1 MRKLTAKEY
10 LSQVRTID
18 IEINTKLHEIEE
30 LKQRSL
36 CVRSGTVSERVQCSN
51 GNSANKI
58 IDKIIDLEN
67 LINEEIDKLVDLK
80 AEIHNRIMQ
89 LNDSRYRILLIEHYI
104 NGRTLEHIAESMKCS
119 DRHVRRLHAHA
130 LQVFQKNLI

>member
-36 CVRSGTVSERVQCSN
+36 CVQSGTVSERVQCSN
-51 GNSANKI
+51 DNSANKI
-58 IDKIIDLEN
+58 IDKIIDLES
-67 LINEEIDKLVDLK
+67 LINREIDKLVDLK
-80 AEIHNRIMQ
+80 AEIHSRIMQ

>member
-1 MRKLTAKEY
+1 MTAKEY

-18 IEINTKLHEIEE
+18 IEINTKLHEINE
-30 LKQRSL
+30 LKQKSL
-36 CVRSGTVSERVQCSN
+36 CVRSCTLSERVQCSN
-51 GNSANKI
+51 DNSANKI

-67 LINEEIDKLVDLK
+67 LINREIDKLVDLK

-104 NGRTLEHIAESMKCS
+104 NGRTLENIAESMKCS

>member
-1 MRKLTAKEY
+1 MTAKEY

-36 CVRSGTVSERVQCSN
+36 CVQSGTVSERVQCSN
-51 GNSANKI
+51 DNSANKI
-58 IDKIIDLEN
+58 IDKIIDLES
-67 LINEEIDKLVDLK
+67 LINREIDKLVDLK
-80 AEIHNRIMQ
+80 AEIHSRIMQ